1 MIHPSKLAS
10 CLAKALFLQKEK
22 EKGYWEAMVLTT
34 KIAII
39 DDHQLFREGV
49 KRILE
54 FERTFEV
61 VAEGDDGS
69 EALAIVEKYK
79 PDVVIMDINMPH
91 MNGVEATRTLVEKYP
106 QTKVIILSIHD
117 DENYVMHAL
126 QTGARGYLLK
136 EMDADALIEA
146 VRVVADGGSYLHP
159 KVTHSLVREYRRLVE
174 TEEKENAGSGGTT
187 YLHMIE
193 VRRPLHLLTRRE
205 CEVLQM
211 LADGKSNR
219 GIGEG
224 LFISEKTVKNHVSNI
239 LQKMNVNDRTQAVVV
254 AIKNGWVEVK

>member
-1 MIHPSKLAS
+1 M
-10 CLAKALFLQKEK
+10 
-22 EKGYWEAMVLTT
+22 TT
-34 KIAII
+34 KIVII

-54 FERTFEV
+54 FEKSFQV

-69 EALAIVEKYK
+69 EALNLVQEYR
-79 PDVVIMDINMPH
+79 PDVVIMDINMPEK
-91 MNGVEATRTLVEKYP
+91 NGVEATRELVEKYP
-106 QTKVIILSIHD
+106 ETKVIILSIHD
-117 DENYVMHAL
+117 DENYVTHAL
-126 QTGARGYLLK
+126 QTGACGYLLK

-159 KVTHSLVREYRRLVE
+159 KVTHNLVNEYRKLAAGVVR
-174 TEEKENAGSGGTT
+174 AGSYVQT
-187 YLHMIE
+187 IE
-193 VRRPLHLLTRRE
+193 IRRPLHLLTRRE

-219 GIGEG
+219 GIGEA

-254 AIKNGWVEVK
+254 AIKNGWVEVR

>member
-1 MIHPSKLAS
+1 MNKTRI
-10 CLAKALFLQKEK
+10 
-22 EKGYWEAMVLTT
+22 V
-34 KIAII
+34 II

-54 FERTFEV
+54 FEKTFEV
-61 VAEGDDGS
+61 VAEGDDGTT
-69 EALAIVEKYK
+69 ALDLIREYE
-79 PDVVIMDINMPH
+79 PDVVIMDINMP
-91 MNGVEATRTLVEKYP
+91 MLNGVEATALIMERYP
-106 QTKVIILSIHD
+106 DAKVIILSIHD

-146 VRVVADGGSYLHP
+146 VKVVASGGSYLHP
-159 KVTHSLVREYRRLVE
+159 KVTHNLVNEYRRL
-174 TEEKENAGSGGTT
+174 AGASEDSAAAA
-187 YLHMIE
+187 LQQPEI
-193 VRRPLHLLTRRE
+193 RRPLHLLTRRE

-219 GIGEG
+219 GIGEA
-224 LFISEKTVKNHVSNI
+224 LYISEKTVKNHVSNI

-254 AIKNGWVEVK
+254 AIKNGWVEVR

>member
-1 MIHPSKLAS
+1 MS
-10 CLAKALFLQKEK
+10 
-22 EKGYWEAMVLTT
+22 T
-34 KIAII
+34 KIVII

-54 FERTFEV
+54 FEKSFQV

-69 EALAIVEKYK
+69 EALGLVQEYL
-79 PDVVIMDINMPH
+79 PDVVIMDINMPQ
-91 MNGVEATRTLVEKYP
+91 MNGVEATRELVEKYP
-106 QTKVIILSIHD
+106 DTKVIILSIHD
-117 DENYVMHAL
+117 DENYVTHAL
-126 QTGARGYLLK
+126 KTGACGYLLK

-146 VRVVADGGSYLHP
+146 VRVVAEGGSYLHP
-159 KVTHSLVREYRRLVE
+159 KVTHNLVNEYRRLA
-174 TEEKENAGSGGTT
+174 AGVGGNSSGYAPT
-187 YLHMIE
+187 HEI
-193 VRRPLHLLTRRE
+193 RRPLHLLTRRE

-219 GIGEG
+219 GIGEA

-254 AIKNGWVEVK
+254 AIKNGWVEVR